1 MKYQL
6 WLLNFSALKIWVIC
20 FWSSNSRAVSVA
32 EFWCALPRK
41 KVNLLCFFTKAHS
54 GKSNVW
60 HPKKLNSASGFW
72 LFGECQIIEVGF
84 SGHTVHWAG
93 WHSSSSCS
101 ILNLMH
107 VVTQANGFVEWLRF
121 FPHFFSTSPSDS
133 CWFNLKLNSCYCGFC
148 GEYV

>member
-1 MKYQL
+1 MGN
-6 WLLNFSALKIWVIC
+6 LLLKLQHC
-20 FWSSNSRAVSVA
+20 RAVSVA

-133 CWFNLKLNSCYCGFC
+133 CWFNLKLAPTALRAWCSFQLQGLILRRY
-148 GEYV
+148 YV